1 MKLMPLSAKE
11 NHFGIRHLNLAS
23 LSKHIDGFSNLLSL
37 MKLNSLIIHLS
48 EHKSD

>member
-23 LSKHIDGFSNLLSL
+23 LSKHIDGFSNLL
-37 MKLNSLIIHLS
+37 LNSPIIHLS